1 MKSATKNYM
10 SPKTV
15 VHKLLNIFRRILPAW
30 VFQLQHYLEAR
41 IAQVLYRNPS
51 KSMFTIGI
59 VGSKGKTTTAN
70 ILWGILNDA
79 KNPAGL
85 IGTSDIQIADETIKN
100 HWHKT
105 MPGRWYT
112 QQLLSK
118 MKAAGCKYVILEV
131 PSEAQQNW
139 RHIGINFDLIIFTN
153 VTNEILA
160 IHKNSLELLHIHN
173 KRLLKNLHKLK
184 KKKLEDKK
192 IPKTVIANKDSEFFD
207 QYANLKADKHL
218 SYSID
223 SASDFKPSDVK
234 SGLTGS
240 TFKLLGQNFK
250 LNVPGS
256 INVSN
261 ATAAIATASTIG
273 QSPKHISDKL
283 ADYKGVPG
291 RMNLIDQGQPFTVI
305 IDYAHEESGLSY
317 LVEWANQSKPKGANV
332 ISLICGQ
339 GGGRDVK
346 KRPLMGEI
354 AAKNCQSVVISNDDV
369 YDDDPQDIID
379 DIVKGCKKVRPD
391 LKGIYQIQ
399 DRRNGIAKAL
409 SLAKKNDIVLITGKG
424 NDPSSIIAGVKIPWD
439 EYAVTKEELAKLGY
453 KG

>member
-1 MKSATKNYM
+1 M
-10 SPKTV
+10 SPKKV
-15 VHKLLNIFRRILPAW
+15 IHKSLNIFRKILPGW
-30 VFQLQHYLEAR
+30 VFQLQHYIEAR
-41 IAQVLYRNPS
+41 VAQIMYRNPS
-51 KSMFTIGI
+51 KSMYVVGI

-70 ILWGILNDA
+70 ILWGILNDPKA
-79 KNPAGL
+79 PAGL
-85 IGTSDIQIADETIKN
+85 IGTSDIQIANKTVKN

-118 MKAAGCKYVILEV
+118 MKTAGCKYAILEV

-160 IHKNSLELLHIHN
+160 VHKNSLELLHKHN
-173 KRLLKNLHKLK
+173 KRLLKKFSKLNK
-184 KKKLEDKK
+184 KKFEGKT
-192 IPKTVIANKDSEFFD
+192 IPKTVLANKDSEFYG
-207 QYANLKADKHL
+207 QYTAFKADQHL
-218 SYSID
+218 SYSVAE
-223 SASDFKPSDVK
+223 ASDYRPTKVA
-234 SGLTGS
+234 SGLRGS
-240 TFKLLGQNFK
+240 TFNLLGEDFR

-261 ATAAIATASTIG
+261 ATAAIASANIIGLDLPTISKRLRG
-273 QSPKHISDKL
+273 
-283 ADYKGVPG
+283 YKGVPG
-291 RMNLIDQGQPFTVI
+291 RMNLIDQGQPFTVL
-305 IDYAHEESGLSY
+305 IDYAHEESGLQY
-317 LVEWANQSKPKGANV
+317 LVEWANQSKQKGANV

-354 AAKNCQSVVISNDDV
+354 AAKNCASVVISNDDV

-379 DIVKGCKKVRPD
+379 DIVRGCKKVRPN
-391 LKGIYQIQ
+391 LKDIYQIQ
-399 DRRNGIAKAL
+399 DRREGIAKAL
-409 SLAKKNDIVLITGKG
+409 SLAKKDDIVLITGKG

-453 KG
+453 KK